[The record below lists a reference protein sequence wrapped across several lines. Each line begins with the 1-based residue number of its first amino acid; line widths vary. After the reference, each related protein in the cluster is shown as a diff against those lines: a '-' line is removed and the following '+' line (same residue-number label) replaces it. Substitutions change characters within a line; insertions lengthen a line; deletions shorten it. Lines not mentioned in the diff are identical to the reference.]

1 VRSVP
6 VHTTLLM
13 TLTVYLF
20 LAMYVGHVIIL
31 APRMGLHLPGFHGH

>member
-1 VRSVP
+1 

-20 LAMYVGHVIIL
+20 LAMYFGHVITL
-31 APRMGLHLPGFHGH
+31 ALRMGLHLPGFHGL